1 MSKRRPS
8 RPEKDHP
15 PFASNPKKSGI
26 FHPLWLIYIS
36 MILMGFGGG
45 MLYDRAGNVSDPV
58 SLLYHLI
65 LPVIYLLVSISA
77 LITLFRNEDR
87 FRLDHSVIAVL
98 SVFILWTGIFIYPES
113 NRFIG
118 LTVWSQ
124 FACALMIAWII
135 YRNRT
140 DIRKI
145 EPIILLILLASTF
158 VALFGVNEYLSHFAA
173 GNKNWRVFGNF
184 VNPDF
189 LAGFLLMS
197 IPVTLAMHL
206 GFDFHRFAET
216 HPKPWGYLIVLTGLN
231 IGGIVFLAFGTGSIL
246 YFLHAGQILFAITLT
261 IITISIAVFIL
272 QGIKERNLPLFT
284 ARIVRLWCILSLILQ
299 SVCLILTQ
307 SRFGLAAFLME
318 IAFFAVILIWRRQL
332 RGESIQR
339 AIRIA
344 IVVAILGIIAA
355 GPVWLRLRNAKSE
368 AYSLDFRIYTWRG
381 ALNMAEAKLLNG
393 FGLGS
398 FDDKYQRFAYVGYT
412 QHAHG
417 GFLQL
422 LAESGIVGL
431 LLFAFIYTQAFRSST
446 RNATGDLDSAGWY
459 RTDLLRSGISAA
471 LVGAFLHNLVDSDLY
486 VPVSCLVMGTL
497 FGLALSLDT
506 VAKKSLETTDKEP
519 NKGIIHT
526 SGLILAGVIGI
537 AAVIIVLFSGSNLI
551 SRLDGYQGETELMQ
565 QDYPDALS
573 SYEKAE
579 AVNPLDSRYGLRIA
593 ALEDAMGQTEAANQT
608 YAKLARS
615 IPIAKVYYL
624 AGQFYQRHGRYQD
637 AIREYTLAQAKDPHN
652 LENLVALAE
661 AQTSIGDT
669 IAAEKTYRQLTQLYY
684 SPVGQIKA
692 IPELPDWQYPVG
704 FLGLAQCEFTNGK
717 KAQAEKD
724 LETGL
729 KLCKQ
734 FWHVRNQQIFQ
745 ISINPVVLH
754 EFVTRYEWG
763 LTRLVEIRVKE
774 GRVQE
779 ANALTSLEQQVQSEL
794 PETLK
799 KLTPVN

>member
-8 RPEKDHP
+8 RAEKVHP
-15 PFASNPKKSGI
+15 PFASNQRKSGI
-26 FHPLWLIYIS
+26 FHPLWLIYIA

-77 LITLFRNEDR
+77 LITLFRSSDR
-87 FRLDHSVIAVL
+87 FKLDHAVIAAIGA
-98 SVFILWTGIFIYPES
+98 FILWTGIFIYPES
-113 NRFIG
+113 NHFIG

-124 FACALMIAWII
+124 FACALMIAWMIH
-135 YRNRT
+135 RNRT
-140 DIRKI
+140 DVGKI

-206 GFDFHRFAET
+206 GFDFHRFAEA
-216 HPKPWGYLIVLTGLN
+216 HPKPWGYMIVLMGLN
-231 IGGIVFLAFGTGSIL
+231 IAGIVFLAFGTGSIL
-246 YFLHAGQILFAITLT
+246 YFLHAGEILFAITLT
-261 IITISIAVFIL
+261 LITVTLAVYIL
-272 QGIKERNLPLFT
+272 QSIKERNLPLFT
-284 ARIVRLWCILSLILQ
+284 ARMVRLWCILSLILQ

-307 SRFGLAAFLME
+307 SRFGLAAFLLE
-318 IAFFAVILIWRRQL
+318 IAYMAVILVWQRQL

-344 IVVAILGIIAA
+344 IVVAILGIMAA
-355 GPVWLRLRNAKSE
+355 GPVWLRLRNAQSQ
-368 AYSLDFRIYTWRG
+368 AYSLDFRIFTWRG
-381 ALNMAEAKLLNG
+381 ALKMAEARFLSG
-393 FGLGS
+393 FGPGS

-431 LLFAFIYTQAFRSST
+431 LLFAFIYIQAFRSST
-446 RNATGDLDSAGWY
+446 RKATHGLDTENWY
-459 RTDLLRSGISAA
+459 RTDLLLTGISAA

-486 VPVSCLVMGTL
+486 VPVSCLVMGAL
-497 FGLALSLDT
+497 FGLALSLDPA
-506 VAKKSLETTDKEP
+506 AKDASGILNNEHGKSV
-519 NKGIIHT
+519 IHT
-526 SGLILAGVIGI
+526 FGLIVASVMGI
-537 AAVIIVLFSGSNLI
+537 AAVIIVIFSGTNLI

-565 QDYPDALS
+565 QDYPDALA
-573 SYEKAE
+573 SYKKAE
-579 AVNPLDSRYGLRIA
+579 AVNPLDSRYGLRVA

-608 YAKLARS
+608 YVKLARS

-624 AGQFYQRHGRYQD
+624 AGQFYQRHGNYQN
-637 AIREYTLAQAKDPHN
+637 AIREYMLAQAKDPHN

-669 IAAEKTYRQLTQLYY
+669 IAAEKTYERLTRLYY
-684 SPVGQIKA
+684 GPVGQIKA

-717 KAQAEKD
+717 EAQAETD

-745 ISINPVVLH
+745 ISINPVVLR

-763 LTRLVEIRVKE
+763 LTRLAEIRVKE

-794 PETLK
+794 IATLK